1 VEQRLQRCVKGSVSK
16 KGFSQGEIHK
26 TNSDLQSRDILA
38 LSHTQEDLMPFSRR
52 DFVKTS
58 VLGAV
63 AAGVG
68 TRAQAEDSTTQEH
81 DQHSGSYKRP
91 IIVCAHNGLNYLDDA
106 FAFLKSDG
114 DTLDAALK
122 VVKGPEDDPNDTSVG
137 LGGIPNEEGVVELDA
152 CCMHGPTRR
161 AGSVGAVRNIKNV
174 SLVSKAVMD
183 HTGHVMLVG
192 EGAERFAVAVGFP
205 RENLLTDHS
214 RKIWLLWKEYHS
226 NEDWWGPGLA
236 SPHWQP
242 PDTKPRNDDKPHS
255 QLWQERY
262 RRLEEHAAEL
272 GIAPELRH
280 DAIHKILFPP
290 TGTIHCSALNEKGE
304 ISGCTTTSG
313 LGFKLPGR
321 CGDSPIIGAGCY
333 TDQDIGS
340 AGATGSGEENIKVA
354 GAHTIVENMRHGM
367 SPQEAGMDALKR
379 IVRNYNND
387 MNKLRFVD
395 MTYYILRK
403 DGAYAG
409 VSLWEGYE
417 PGKPHKIA
425 VHDGTRRSEK
435 TVAMLKGFSQDFPPD
450 PKVPDDLKK
459 EYLK

>member
-1 VEQRLQRCVKGSVSK
+1 
-16 KGFSQGEIHK
+16 
-26 TNSDLQSRDILA
+26 
-38 LSHTQEDLMPFSRR
+38 MPFSRR

-68 TRAQAEDSTTQEH
+68 TRAQAEDSTLQEH
-81 DQHSGSYKRP
+81 DQQSGSYKRP

-106 FAFLKSDG
+106 FAFLKSGG
-114 DTLDAALK
+114 DTLDAALR

-161 AGSVGAVRNIKNV
+161 AGSVGGVRNIKNV
-174 SLVSKAVMD
+174 SLVSKAVFE

-192 EGAERFAVAVGFP
+192 EGAERFAVAMGFP

-226 NEDWWGPGLA
+226 NADWWGPGLA
-236 SPHWQP
+236 SPRWQA
-242 PDTKPRNDDKPHS
+242 PDAKPRNDDKPQS
-255 QLWQERY
+255 ELWQERS
-262 RRLEEHAAEL
+262 RRLEERAAEL
-272 GIAPELRH
+272 GIAPELRR
-280 DAIHKILFPP
+280 DAIHKVLFPP

-387 MNKLRFVD
+387 MTKLRFVD

-403 DGAYAG
+403 DGAYSG

-425 VHDGTRRSEK
+425 VHDGSRRTEK
-435 TVAMLKGFSQDFPPD
+435 TVALFKGSSQDFPPE
-450 PKVPDDLKK
+450 PKIPDDVKK

>member
-1 VEQRLQRCVKGSVSK
+1 M
-16 KGFSQGEIHK
+16 
-26 TNSDLQSRDILA
+26 T
-38 LSHTQEDLMPFSRR
+38 FSRR

-68 TRAQAEDSTTQEH
+68 TRSQGEESKQSSSAQSR
-81 DQHSGSYKRP
+81 SYKRP
-91 IIVCAHNGLNYLDDA
+91 IIVCAHNGFNYLDDA
-106 FAFLKSDG
+106 FAFLKSGG
-114 DTLDAALK
+114 DTLDAALR

-161 AGSVGAVRNIKNV
+161 AGSVGGVRNIKNV
-174 SLVSKAVMD
+174 SLVSKAVFE

-214 RKIWLLWKEYHS
+214 RKIWLLWKEFHS
-226 NEDWWGPGLA
+226 NEDWWGPSLA
-236 SPHWQP
+236 DPHWQA
-242 PDTKPRNDDKPHS
+242 PDSGANPDKPQS
-255 QLWQERY
+255 KLWQERIENLQA
-262 RRLEEHAAEL
+262 RAAEL
-272 GIAPELRH
+272 GIAPELQL
-280 DAIHKILFPP
+280 DTVHKVLFPP
-290 TGTIHCSALNEKGE
+290 TGTIHCSALNDKGE

-333 TDQDIGS
+333 TDQDVGS

-354 GAHTIVENMRHGM
+354 GAHTIVENMRRGM
-367 SPQEAGMDALKR
+367 SPQEAGMDTLKR
-379 IVRNYNND
+379 IVRNYNSD
-387 MNKLRFVD
+387 MSKLRFVD

-409 VSLWEGYE
+409 VSLWEGYSK
-417 PGKPHKIA
+417 GNPHKIA
-425 VHDGTRRSEK
+425 IHDGARRAEV
-435 TVAMLKGFSQDFPPD
+435 TVSLLKGYSQDFPPS
-450 PKVPDDLKK
+450 PSVPEDLKK
-459 EYLK
+459 KYLE